1 MRVDECRMRVVGRGL
16 ALHTSMQGVGGG
28 SCLLRHKSVA
38 ERDKNK
44 DSVCVSS
51 ARVRGRVPH
60 ALGGA
65 KISAYVPPR

>member
-1 MRVDECRMRVVGRGL
+1 MRVIGRGL
-16 ALHTSMQGVGGG
+16 VLHTSMQGGGG
-28 SCLLRHKSVA
+28 GGCSCLLRHKSVA
-38 ERDKNK
+38 ERDENK
-44 DSVCVSS
+44 DSVCVGS